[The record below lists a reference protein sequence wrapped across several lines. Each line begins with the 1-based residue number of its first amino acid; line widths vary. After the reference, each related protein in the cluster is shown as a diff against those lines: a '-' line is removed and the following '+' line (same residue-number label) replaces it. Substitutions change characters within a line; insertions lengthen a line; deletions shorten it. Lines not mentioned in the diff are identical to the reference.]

1 MVLLEVRN
9 EENIIYFRITYRK
22 SLTCKY
28 NIILHKVHPEKW
40 NYFLLGQICQRE
52 LKVRGWKLLLTNDVK
67 QKLDDFLCRNDISF
81 TLPGLESYVCKK
93 VFTLD
98 ASETFQLSDGKRR
111 WGPISSFLLNS
122 LMSSSSKNI
131 LEGTK
136 ISQVNCLFPNC
147 KNVEILC
154 GRKVCENIDTHFKCH
169 ELVEK
174 III

>member
-28 NIILHKVHPEKW
+28 NFNLHKIHPEKW
-40 NYFLLGQICQRE
+40 NYFLLGQIYQRE
-52 LKVRGWKLLLTNDVK
+52 LKVRGWKLLLTDDVK
-67 QKLDDFLCRNDISF
+67 QKLDDFLCCDDISF

-111 WGPISSFLLNS
+111 WGPIISFLLSS
-122 LMSSSSKNI
+122 LMSSPSRNI

-136 ISQVNCLFPNC
+136 IPQVNCLFPNC
-147 KNVEILC
+147 KNVEILY
-154 GRKVCENIDTHFKCH
+154 GMKVWENIDTPFKSH

-174 III
+174 IVI